1 MCLWGRFF
9 YGPLSPLYPLLHA
22 CMYVYEEK
30 VVVNFFGGGSVVL
43 ALLMYLPVE
52 GCFSAAVDIKDE
64 APSGMQEMMTEPM
77 PGWYKTFP
85 WDQVLLDKN
94 R

>member
-1 MCLWGRFF
+1 MVF
-9 YGPLSPLYPLLHA
+9 
-22 CMYVYEEK
+22 
-30 VVVNFFGGGSVVL
+30 

-64 APSGMQEMMTEPM
+64 APAGMQEMMTEPM

-85 WDQVLLDKN
+85 WDQVLLNKN